1 MLYYSDLSLKF
12 PFIVVENSVSFHT
25 VFIKLETR
33 IDKKHTFSHWLFM
46 PMKKLTVIS
55 SSLEIPQLLQF
66 LTRAYLQSRLSDE
79 EKKGK

>member
-33 IDKKHTFSHWLFM
+33 IDKKLSFSHWLFT
-46 PMKKLTVIS
+46 PMKLTVIS
-55 SSLEIPQLLQF
+55 SSLETPQLLQF
-66 LTRAYLQSRLSDE
+66 LTRDYLQSRLSDE